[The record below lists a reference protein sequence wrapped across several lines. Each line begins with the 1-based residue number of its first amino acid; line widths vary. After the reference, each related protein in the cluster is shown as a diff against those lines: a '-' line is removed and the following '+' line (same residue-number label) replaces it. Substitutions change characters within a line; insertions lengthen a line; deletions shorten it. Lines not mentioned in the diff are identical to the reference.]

1 MSFKNSENLA
11 WGVLEMPTVKA
22 DDLVDAMQW
31 VSETIAGDTQAYI
44 CRQTGKIYL
53 VPEDLGMLDEPDQ
66 SLPDDLHDESK
77 YLAVLGKYDLDLG
90 NQLVYDF
97 TDMFLPAHYDH
108 VRDLF
113 RRKGAYGRFKEFL
126 QGEGLLEKWYDYSDR
141 REIEALVEW
150 GESNG
155 LEVEP
160 PARRKPQAP

>member
-1 MSFKNSENLA
+1 
-11 WGVLEMPTVKA
+11 MPTVKA
-22 DDLVDAMQW
+22 DDLVMTMQW
-31 VSETIAGDTQAYI
+31 VSETIAGDNQAYV

-53 VPEDLGMLDEPDQ
+53 VPGDIGMLDEPEE

-77 YLAVLGKYDLDLG
+77 YLAVPGKYDLDLG
-90 NQLVYDF
+90 NQLVYGF
-97 TDMFLPAHYDH
+97 TDEFLPTHYDH

-113 RRKGAYGRFKEFL
+113 RRKGAYGRFKDFL
-126 QGEGLLEKWYDYSDR
+126 EDEGLLDKWHDYSDR

-160 PARRKPQAP
+160 PARQQPKAP

>member
-1 MSFKNSENLA
+1 MR
-11 WGVLEMPTVKA
+11 GVLRMPTVKA
-22 DDLVDAMQW
+22 DELVDTMQW
-31 VSETIAGDTQAYI
+31 VSGTLPGDNQAYI

-53 VPEDLGMLDEPDQ
+53 VPEDFDMLEEEEQ

-77 YLAVLGKYDLDLG
+77 YLAVPGKYDLDLG
-90 NQLVYDF
+90 NHLVYDF
-97 TDMFLPAHYDH
+97 TDRFLPARYDH

-126 QGEGLLEKWYDYSDR
+126 QGEGLLEKWYDYSNR
-141 REIEALVEW
+141 KEIEALIEW

-160 PARRKPQAP
+160 PARQKPTEP